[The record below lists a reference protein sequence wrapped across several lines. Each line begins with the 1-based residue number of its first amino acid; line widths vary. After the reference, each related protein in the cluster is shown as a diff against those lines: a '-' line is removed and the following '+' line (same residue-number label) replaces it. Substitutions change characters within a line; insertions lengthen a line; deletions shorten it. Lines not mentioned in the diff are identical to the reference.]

1 MLMKQ
6 TDKQRQLIFPFS
18 EICNSSRHTDP
29 NPASSGGAS
38 KYNSS
43 LVCRE
48 ESSDFLGERP
58 AQQQTGYP
66 SSKEINES
74 LERAKYI
81 VDKAVKNKKVRH

>member
-1 MLMKQ
+1 M
-6 TDKQRQLIFPFS
+6 RAESAVVERVAPS
-18 EICNSSRHTDP
+18 NSTPGLSATAAAC
-29 NPASSGGAS
+29 ASSGGAS